1 VLLVGLLCQCGGFFV
16 HIHVGQP
23 DKPSA
28 GTKLTRGGGL
38 LIAALITLGV
48 G

>member
-1 VLLVGLLCQCGGFFV
+1 MLLVGLLCQCGGFFV
-16 HIHVGQP
+16 HIHVGRP

-28 GTKLTRGGGL
+28 GTKLTRGGL